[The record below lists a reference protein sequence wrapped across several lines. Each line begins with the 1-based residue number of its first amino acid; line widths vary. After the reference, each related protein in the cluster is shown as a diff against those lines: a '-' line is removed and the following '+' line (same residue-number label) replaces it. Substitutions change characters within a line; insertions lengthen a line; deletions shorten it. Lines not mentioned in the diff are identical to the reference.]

1 MESLLTCGS
10 HKIKTGHDRS
20 RKVDCILTRSRVK
33 EIWNRLDIMSKAEL
47 IKMTTLKK
55 TWSSKSAGYVYSQD
69 VNTAHS
75 WNQLGYKNQS
85 AVKYMIEK
93 TYGKLPTIQLYNDL
107 LAYKQIK
114 SELEHNKDQVK
125 ICKSIMR
132 KIMPKIRGYV

>member
-10 HKIKTGHDRS
+10 HKIK
-20 RKVDCILTRSRVK
+20 KVDCILTRSQAK

-69 VNTAHS
+69 VNSSHS

-125 ICKSIMR
+125 ICKSVMR

>member
-10 HKIKTGHDRS
+10 HKIK
-20 RKVDCILTRSRVK
+20 KVDCILTRSQAK

-69 VNTAHS
+69 VNSSHS

>member
-10 HKIKTGHDRS
+10 HKIK
-20 RKVDCILTRSRVK
+20 KVDCILTRSRVK